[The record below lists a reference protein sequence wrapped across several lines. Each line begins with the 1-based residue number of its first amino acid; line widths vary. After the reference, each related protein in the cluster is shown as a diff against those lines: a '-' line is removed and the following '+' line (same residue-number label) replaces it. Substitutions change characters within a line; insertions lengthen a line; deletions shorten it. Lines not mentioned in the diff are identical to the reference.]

1 MANTYIIYMIK
12 CNDGNVGNCYIGS
25 TMNFRTRK
33 HHHKSHCSNENSKK
47 YNLKLYKFIRLNG
60 FWDNFEMKPIEEY
73 LCDSKMQA
81 VIREQHWIDY
91 YQPDLNS
98 VNAHTTEEG
107 KNDKMKEYEAN
118 NKDKI
123 KETKR
128 VYRENNKDKIKLYKE
143 NNKEVL
149 RQKAKERYE
158 NNRDTTSEIIFI
170 TTECECGG
178 KYSSRGGSKPR
189 HIKSQIHQNYILN
202 NDAVQVE
209 E

>member
-1 MANTYIIYMIK
+1 
-12 CNDGNVGNCYIGS
+12 
-25 TMNFRTRK
+25 
-33 HHHKSHCSNENSKK
+33 
-47 YNLKLYKFIRLNG
+47 
-60 FWDNFEMKPIEEY
+60 
-73 LCDSKMQA
+73 
-81 VIREQHWIDY
+81 
-91 YQPDLNS
+91 
-98 VNAHTTEEG
+98 
-107 KNDKMKEYEAN
+107 MKEYEAN

-128 VYRENNKDKIKLYKE
+128 VYRENNKGKIKLYKE
-143 NNKEVL
+143 NNKELL